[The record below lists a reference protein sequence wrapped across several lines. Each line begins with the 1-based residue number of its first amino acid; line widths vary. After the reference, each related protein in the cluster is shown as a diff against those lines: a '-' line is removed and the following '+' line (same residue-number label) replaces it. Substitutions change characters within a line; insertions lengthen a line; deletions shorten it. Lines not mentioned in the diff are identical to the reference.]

1 MDQALVLEAL
11 RAEAEALSQSLSGL
25 DADGWERPTRCA
37 PWDVAAL
44 FAHASG
50 TVNRL
55 PAMLAAEPPARA
67 EVSAAGYYKPD
78 HRFAADVNAVR
89 VGAAQTEAAEV
100 GPARLLRDFDGIRN
114 SVYAACAAEPAT
126 RVVTSR
132 HGDPMLLTDFLVTRV
147 AELGL
152 HGLDLADAL
161 EVEPWF
167 TKPAIEV
174 VSELLLGADTA
185 GKLQRAHD
193 ELGWSAMDLIRK
205 ATGRAPLTPD
215 EKAAADELGLVW
227 LTLG

>member
-1 MDQALVLEAL
+1 
-11 RAEAEALSQSLSGL
+11 LSLALSGL
-25 DADGWERPTRCA
+25 DAGGWERPTRCA
-37 PWDVAAL
+37 PWNVAAL

-78 HRFAADVNAVR
+78 HRFAPDVNAVR

-100 GPARLLRDFDGIRN
+100 GPAQLLRDFDSIRD
-114 SVYAACAAEPAT
+114 SVSAACVAEPAN

-167 TKPAIEV
+167 TLPAVEV
-174 VSELLLGADTA
+174 VSELLLGADDSAAADRTDA
-185 GKLQRAHD
+185 AADDVAAKLRRAHD

-215 EKAAADELGLVW
+215 EKAAVDDLGLVW